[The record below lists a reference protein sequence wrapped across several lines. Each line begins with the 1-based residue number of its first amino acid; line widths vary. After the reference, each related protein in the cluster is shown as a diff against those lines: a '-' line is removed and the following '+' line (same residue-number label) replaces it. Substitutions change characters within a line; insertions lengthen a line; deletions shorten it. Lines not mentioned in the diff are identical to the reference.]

1 MAGSIADEDE
11 EVLDISE
18 QTRRPLDGALKQQRI
33 RAWSPYLDP
42 WIVIGAL
49 FAIAAITIPV
59 GTLDYSSTLVV
70 MAPTSHACFSLS
82 LGYFIQAL
90 SNGVVELK
98 IQYDKFDDPNALC
111 HIDTPN
117 ANRTCQ
123 LSFTAPKDMNP
134 PILVHYELTNF
145 NQNHR
150 KYMSS
155 RDNYQVRISP
165 TRDHEYLASSH
176 AAFES

>member
-18 QTRRPLDGALKQQRI
+18 QTRLPPDGALKQQRI

-42 WIVIGAL
+42 WWVIGTL
-49 FAIAAITIPV
+49 FAFAAMAIPV
-59 GTLDYSSTLVV
+59 GMLDHSSTLVV
-70 MAPTSHACFSLS
+70 MAPTSHACFSSS
-82 LGYFIQAL
+82 LGYYIQSL

-111 HIDTPN
+111 HIDTAN
-117 ANRTCQ
+117 ANRTCL
-123 LSFTAPKDMNP
+123 LSFTAPKDMKP

-145 NQNHR
+145 YQNHR
-150 KYMSS
+150 AYISS

-165 TRDHEYLASSH
+165 LLQYRS
-176 AAFES
+176 